1 MCSSGNSL
9 AVQWLGLGAVTA
21 GPGVQSLVRELRSRK
36 PCSSAKKKKKKEK
49 EEEEKYSSSS
59 AHDSPLQPSK
69 GEMQKKKGF
78 MNNVL

>member
-1 MCSSGNSL
+1 MVRTWCCHCWAWGSIPGQGTKIPQ
-9 AVQWLGLGAVTA
+9 AVQFS
-21 GPGVQSLVRELRSRK
+21 Q
-36 PCSSAKKKKKKEK
+36 KKKKKEK